1 MLEVMMKAKESRPK
15 ASKKPEGSQG
25 IEGETPRPPG
35 NKGVTRVKGDKKAPA
50 QGIKPVDLG
59 KPSDELDLKG
69 EIRKLRSATNKL
81 IEIAGDYQDINQ
93 ATQVVQS
100 IGLAC
105 TRMASLL
112 KAQNKLISDTSNIDD
127 VITSAIVDAA
137 AELRRRETKQGA
149 PG

>member
-1 MLEVMMKAKESRPK
+1 MPEGMMEVKESKPK
-15 ASKKPEGSQG
+15 ASKKPEGGQG
-25 IEGETPRPPG
+25 MAGKNPRPPG
-35 NKGVTRVKGDKKAPA
+35 NKGSARDKGDKKAPA
-50 QGIKPVDLG
+50 QGIKSVDLG